1 MPRHRSRRFA
11 FTLLE
16 VILALGLSALLI
28 GVLAM
33 AIQTSMKATYGGRAD
48 VARAQLA
55 RAALARIGADLRSAV
70 WYEPL
75 DPYSLVVP
83 PAVSSLAPSTSGG
96 SGGAGGTGGA
106 GGAGGSQAS
115 AGAGGSTNASSSS
128 GSSSSRSGGSSSGGS
143 SSGGASGGSRSSSG
157 SSAGGGASGSGGGAS
172 SSSGM
177 SGGNRGGGG
186 GSSGG
191 GMGGSGGGGS
201 SSSSSGSATTT
212 TTPMP
217 LPMFVGGQ
225 NWLQVDISHLPR
237 PDQYAFLQFSSAGMS
252 GGNMAASSSSGGS
265 SSGGSS
271 GANPMAQRD
280 RISEIK
286 TVFYFLAGGG
296 GQGLPPG
303 LSSSMAGGKQ
313 QGLMR
318 READRIVTAWT
329 SYGGGSSGLGP
340 AVEGLAPEIATLQF
354 KYFNGSTWTNT
365 WDSRINYSLPRAV
378 EITITLAEETAA
390 SADRPAS
397 SAAIKQAPPRQYVLR
412 VPLPAWRPPNL
423 QVLNSMAIQAQQNAS
438 SGSSSSSS
446 TSTGAAGMG
455 SY

>member
-1 MPRHRSRRFA
+1 MPRNRSCRYA

-48 VARAQLA
+48 VAQAQLA

-96 SGGAGGTGGA
+96 SGG
-106 GGAGGSQAS
+106 SQAS
-115 AGAGGSTNASSSS
+115 AITGTSTNVSSSS
-128 GSSSSRSGGSSSGGS
+128 NSSSSRGGSSSGGS
-143 SSGGASGGSRSSSG
+143 RSSGGSSTGGGGSVSGG
-157 SSAGGGASGSGGGAS
+157 AGAS
-172 SSSGM
+172 SSGGM
-177 SGGNRGGGG
+177 GRSGGGG

-191 GMGGSGGGGS
+191 GMGGSGGSGS
-201 SSSSSGSATTT
+201 SSSSSGGSTTT

-237 PDQYAFLQFSSAGMS
+237 PDQYAFQQFSSSGMS
-252 GGNMAASSSSGGS
+252 GGN
-265 SSGGSS
+265 S
-271 GANPMAQRD
+271 GANPMAMRD

-286 TVFYFLAGGG
+286 TVYYLLAGGA
-296 GQGLPPG
+296 GQALPPG

-313 QGLMR
+313 QGLLR

-329 SYGGGSSGLGP
+329 SYGGGSSGVGP
-340 AVEGLAPEIATLQF
+340 AVEALAPEIATLEF
-354 KYFNGSTWTNT
+354 KYFNGSMWTNT
-365 WDSRINYSLPRAV
+365 WDSRTNYSLPRAV
-378 EITITLAEETAA
+378 EIAITLADEVAEAA
-390 SADRPAS
+390 SAKRPAS
-397 SAAIKQAPPRQYVLR
+397 GAGVKPSQPKKYVLR

-423 QVLNSMAIQAQQNAS
+423 QVLNSMAIQAQQNAA